1 MERLLFRVC
10 LILIHCCCCCLMSSL
25 CQAIRQERPIVNL
38 PSLGQLRGFV
48 AVTTT
53 GRKFHAFRGIPYALP
68 PVGELRFRDPIPV
81 KPWTGVLNANQEGSP
96 CVQIDCILFKIMGN
110 EDCLKLNV
118 FTPVVTS
125 TDTASLPVMVWI
137 HGGGFTM
144 GSGNSGGYDGNAGPA
159 PGYIL
164 NQDVVLVTLNYRLG
178 AFGFLST
185 EDTEAPGNYGL
196 LDQSLGLKWV
206 RDNIRYF
213 GGNPDSVTI
222 FGQSAGGASVE
233 FQMLSPHSK
242 GLFHRAIAQS
252 GSTRCPWALQKTVG
266 EYTNSLASNLNCPT
280 SDSRQLLQCLR
291 RRSARQ
297 IIMDRKKNVMRFAL
311 CVYPVAFGPRVDKE
325 RTSPFLPDDPEKL
338 ITLGQFNNVPL
349 IAGLTE
355 SEGGLFGATLASF
368 PGFNLKAYKRDQI
381 KSIRYTLGMEKRI
394 DGYEIAQKAYHEYFN
409 NTRSWQIA
417 IKYGELTSDFGFF
430 KPIDESVKLWSKH
443 SAHPI
448 YYYRY
453 GYRHKLGYGDLLQLP
468 FKFDFGVVH
477 GDELLLLFTSTGLP
491 LAKHP
496 HDIKVSN
503 MLVDLWTSFATDG
516 VPKSNLV
523 PGNWLPTTE
532 KQTLYLQINA
542 HSPKLVND
550 SMPFES
556 QLAFWYDLLDS

>member
-1 MERLLFRVC
+1 MKA
-10 LILIHCCCCCLMSSL
+10 ST
-25 CQAIRQERPIVNL
+25 AIRQERPIVNL
-38 PSLGQLRGFV
+38 PTLGQLRGFV

-96 CVQIDCILFKIMGN
+96 CVQIDCILFRIMGN

-118 FTPVVTS
+118 FTPVVTP
-125 TDTASLPVMVWI
+125 TATASLPVMVWI

-164 NQDVVLVTLNYRLG
+164 NRDVVLVTLNYRLG

-185 EDTEAPGNYGL
+185 EDTEAPGNFGL
-196 LDQSLGLKWV
+196 LDQSLGLNDIVAYPRPARIAFECNGLTGFSNIGRPTIAHFPLLWV

-266 EYTNSLASNLNCPT
+266 EYTHSLANNLNCPT

-291 RRSARQ
+291 RKSARQ
-297 IIMDRKKNVMRFAL
+297 IIMDRKKYVMRFAL
-311 CVYPVAFGPRVDKE
+311 CLWPVAFGPRVDKE

-355 SEGGLFGATLASF
+355 SEGGLFGATLATF
-368 PGFNLKAYKRDQI
+368 PGFNLKAYKSDQI
-381 KSIRYTLGMEKRI
+381 KSIRYTLGMEKRE

-417 IKYGELTSDFGFF
+417 IKYGELTSDVGFF
-430 KPIDESVKLWSKH
+430 KPIDESVKLWSKY

-453 GYRHKLGYGDLLQLP
+453 GYRHRLDYGDLLQLP
-468 FKFDFGVVH
+468 FKFDY
-477 GDELLLLFTSTGLP
+477 GLP

-496 HDIKVSN
+496 HDVKVSN

-516 VPKSNLV
+516 
-523 PGNWLPTTE
+523 
-532 KQTLYLQINA
+532 
-542 HSPKLVND
+542 
-550 SMPFES
+550 
-556 QLAFWYDLLDS
+556 